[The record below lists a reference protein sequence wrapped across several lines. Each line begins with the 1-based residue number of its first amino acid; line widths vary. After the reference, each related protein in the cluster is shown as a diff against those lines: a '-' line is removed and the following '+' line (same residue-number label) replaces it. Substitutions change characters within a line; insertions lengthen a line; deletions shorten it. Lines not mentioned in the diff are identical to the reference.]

1 MVQKPTK
8 LGVQYITGVPQ
19 HPILKPV
26 RTRLYDREPV
36 WGGIIRTEFFTDIR
50 RTGDGRMKNE
60 CFTNLTQSGQ
70 LGHPLLFD
78 LMALSI
84 SPVAGDDEYAET
96 YWKFINSDYVL
107 RWYFGQMSKFEAQPI
122 ALMRTRH
129 PTGEILI
136 DKITKKPYRLTV
148 RNGKAV
154 PVEVDQY
161 DVPQMDVGERRSERL
176 QTRYIDVTT
185 PDRKPLRIESTESF
199 RGELYRDTGP
209 FGSPIDVYLCMDGIL
224 YRQL

>member
-1 MVQKPTK
+1 MAQHPTK
-8 LGVQYITGVPQ
+8 LGVQYVVGSPPG
-19 HPILKPV
+19 PILKPV
-26 RTRLYDREPV
+26 RTRLYDREQV
-36 WGGIIRTEFFTDIR
+36 WGGIIRTEFFTDSR
-50 RTGDGRMKNE
+50 RTGDGRVKND
-60 CFTNLTQSGQ
+60 CFTNLTQSGM
-70 LGHPLLFD
+70 LGTPLMFD

-107 RWYFGQMSKFEAQPI
+107 RWYFGQMSKFTAQPI

-185 PDRKPLRIESTESF
+185 PDRKPQRIESTTLF

-209 FGSPIDVYLCMDGIL
+209 CGPPIDVYLCMDGIL
-224 YRQL
+224 YKTL